1 LAGKSIQGI
10 NIRLGADTTS
20 LNNAL
25 KDVDKQSKSL
35 QNELKQVDKALK
47 LDPSNVQLVGQKY
60 EVLQETIRATEQRL
74 DTLKKAQGQ
83 VEEQFRNGDIGTEQ
97 YRAFQRELATT
108 EASLKSYEGKLSS
121 AEAEQS
127 KLEDNTNQ
135 LKTFFAATGTELD
148 NFADVLGTR
157 LTSAIREGSATSD
170 QMGKALEIMGK
181 KALGS
186 SADIDR
192 MRNSLRNVDAGAS
205 LKEIQQDLGRIAKEA
220 DEAGNSVNGFGEKL
234 QGVAAGLM
242 EGGGI
247 AAVLE
252 QALDVSS
259 LNTQIDI
266 SMNLN
271 EADTKAVRQSIMETT
286 AAIGDEEAAY
296 EGVRRQMTLNKNASL
311 ATNQEIIKGAS
322 TISYAY
328 KEIDFKELIQESHEI
343 GKEMGVSQKEAL
355 ALTNQLLSI
364 GFPSEQ
370 LDIIAEYGGQLH
382 RAGFN
387 AEEIQA
393 IMAAGV
399 DTGTWNIDNLL
410 DGLKEGRIKAAE
422 FGQGVDDSMKE
433 ALKGTTI
440 SAEALQKW
448 GVAVSKGGKE
458 GNQAFQ
464 DMTKALMGIKDETK
478 RNEVGVK
485 LFGTMWEDQGDNI
498 AATILNMN
506 EHMKTTAEMQGKIT
520 EDTKRM
526 DADPAQRM
534 ATAIG
539 QIKEALAPVLA
550 DVAELIAKIANWVKE
565 NTALAATITAIVT
578 VVGILAG
585 LFAAFMPAISG
596 LVGLLGGTGAAVA
609 GLSAAFTVLTGP
621 IGLTIAAIAA
631 IGVGLFALNNHMKQS
646 SIETEDWTENVSEGT
661 AKAVGGFMDLEKGA
675 TDALTQLKWSGST
688 LTQEMADDMI
698 AKNNEMTTQVLT
710 AMKERHASQLQE
722 TTSYFDESNALT
734 AEREADI
741 LKEMQIRNTEK
752 EQATLEGQNRIN
764 EIMKTASAEK
774 RAVTKE
780 EFAEIDAINAKLKD
794 NAIKYLSESE
804 RDQKVIYETL
814 KRNASELSAQQAA
827 DVVANS
833 KKQRDT
839 TIKDAEETYKKR
851 VAAITKMRDEDKTIS
866 KEEADALIKEA
877 ERSKN
882 DTVKNAQAMHKNVVA
897 EAKLQAGEH
906 VNQVNWET
914 GQVKTK
920 WQTFTGEVG
929 KIWDSMGRGFNKALD
944 TMWTGAKKLWG
955 DIVGVFDKS
964 IQKIVGFFKGLKF
977 EFPKPKMPPMPHFS
991 MTGKFSLNP
1000 PSVPKLGID
1009 WYAKGGIMTNPTA
1022 FGMNGSNLMVGGEA
1036 GHEAILPL
1044 TAKNLA
1050 GIGKGIADQMST
1062 GQSQVIYMQ
1071 AAPIYL
1077 DGQQIAEVTFD
1088 TLNGMQYNATSFKSL
1103 SKGVNL

>member
-1 LAGKSIQGI
+1 MAGKGIQGI
-10 NIRLGADTTS
+10 NIKLGADTTS

-47 LDPSNVQLVGQKY
+47 LDPTNVQLVGQKY
-60 EVLQETIRATEQRL
+60 EVLQDTIKATEQRL

-108 EASLKSYEGKLSS
+108 AASLKSYEGKLSS
-121 AEAEQS
+121 AVAEQS
-127 KLEDNTNQ
+127 KLEDNTKQ

-220 DEAGNSVNGFGEKL
+220 SEAGNSVNGFGEKL

-242 EGGGI
+242 AGGGI
-247 AAVLE
+247 AAVIE

-296 EGVRRQMTLNKNASL
+296 EGVRRQMTLNKDASL

-322 TISYAY
+322 AISYAY

-343 GKEMGVSQKEAL
+343 GKELSISQKEAL
-355 ALTNQLLSI
+355 GLTNQLLSV
-364 GFPSEQ
+364 GFPPEQ
-370 LDIIAEYGGQLH
+370 LDIISEYGSQLKT
-382 RAGFN
+382 AGFS

-399 DTGTWNIDNLL
+399 ETGTWNIDILL
-410 DGLKEGRIKAAE
+410 DGLKEGRIVAAE
-422 FGQGVDDSMKE
+422 FGQGVDKAMKE
-433 ALKGTTI
+433 ALKGTKI
-440 SAEALQKW
+440 SADQLEKW
-448 GVAVSKGGKE
+448 GQAVAKGGDDGKKALVE
-458 GNQAFQ
+458 MN
-464 DMTKALMGIKDETK
+464 TALMGIKDETK
-478 RNEVGVK
+478 RNEIGVK
-485 LFGTMWEDQGDNI
+485 LYGTLWEEQGTKI
-498 AATILNMN
+498 SSTLQNMDK
-506 EHMKTTAEMQGKIT
+506 HMKTTGEMTGKLV
-520 EDTKRM
+520 EDTAKM
-526 DADPAQRM
+526 DADPAQRLS
-534 ATAIG
+534 TAIG
-539 QIKEALAPVLA
+539 SIKESLAPVLA
-550 DVAELIAKIANWVKE
+550 DVAELIAKIADWAKE
-565 NTALAATITAIVT
+565 NTALAATVAAIVT
-578 VVGILAG
+578 VAGILAG

-596 LVGLLGGTGAAVA
+596 LVGMIGGGTAAVA
-609 GLSAAFTVLTGP
+609 GLGAAFTVLTGP
-621 IGLTIAAIAA
+621 IGITIAAIAG
-631 IGVGLFALNNHMKQS
+631 IGVGLYALNEHMKQS
-646 SIETEDWTENVSEGT
+646 SIETGDWTENVSEGT

-675 TDALTQLKWSGST
+675 TDALTQLKWSGGT
-688 LTQEMADDMI
+688 LTQEMADDLI

-722 TTSYFDESNALT
+722 QKTYFDESNALS
-734 AEREADI
+734 AEREAEI
-741 LKEMQIRNTEK
+741 LAKTQERNAQQ
-752 EQATLEGQNRIN
+752 EQATRDGQARIN
-764 EIMKTASAEK
+764 EILKTASAEK
-774 RAVTKE
+774 RSVTKE
-780 EFAEIDAINAKLKD
+780 EFAEIDKINADLKN

-833 KKQRDT
+833 QKQKDQ

-851 VAAITKMRDEDKTIS
+851 VAAITKMRDEDKSIT
-866 KEEADALIKEA
+866 KEEADAMIKEA

-882 DTVKNAQAMHKNVVA
+882 DTIKNASLMHQNVVK
-897 EAKLQAGEH
+897 EAKAQAGEH

-914 GQVKTK
+914 GQVKSK
-920 WQTFTGEVG
+920 WDMFKGDVSR
-929 KIWDSMGRGFNKALD
+929 IWDSMGKGLDKALN

-955 DIVGVFDKS
+955 DIVDVFSKAIDK
-964 IQKIVGFFKGLKF
+964 ITGFFKGLKF
-977 EFPKPKMPPMPHFS
+977 EFPKPKMPPMPHFK
-991 MTGKFSLNP
+991 MTGSFSLNP

-1009 WYAKGGIMTNPTA
+1009 WYAKGGIMTDPTA
-1022 FGMNGSNLMVGGEA
+1022 FGMNGSNLMVGGEK
-1036 GHEAILPL
+1036 GREAILPL
-1044 TAKNLA
+1044 NARNLA
-1050 GIGKGIADQMST
+1050 GIGKGIAEQMDSRN
-1062 GQSQVIYMQ
+1062 QNIIIQPQ
-1071 AAPIYL
+1071 PIYL
-1077 DGQQIAEVTFD
+1077 DGQKIGEITYD
-1088 TLNGMQYNATSFKSL
+1088 TINGLQYNQTNLVALT
-1103 SKGVNL
+1103 KGVNI

>member
-1 LAGKSIQGI
+1 MAGKSIQGI
-10 NIRLGADTTS
+10 NIKLGADTTS

-47 LDPSNVQLVGQKY
+47 LDPTNVQLVGQKY
-60 EVLQETIRATEQRL
+60 EVLQDTIKATEQRL

-121 AEAEQS
+121 AVAEQS
-127 KLEDNTNQ
+127 KLEDNTKQ

-148 NFADVLGTR
+148 NFSDVLGTR

-242 EGGGI
+242 AGGGI
-247 AAVLE
+247 AAVIE

-311 ATNQEIIKGAS
+311 ASNQEIIKGAS
-322 TISYAY
+322 AISYAY

-343 GKEMGVSQKEAL
+343 GKELGISQKEAL
-355 ALTNQLLSI
+355 ALTNQLLSV
-364 GFPSEQ
+364 GFPPEQ
-370 LDIIAEYGGQLH
+370 LDIISEYGNQLK
-382 RAGFN
+382 RAGYDG
-387 AEEIQA
+387 EQIQA
-393 IMAAGV
+393 LFAAGIE
-399 DTGTWNIDNLL
+399 TGTWNIDNLL
-410 DGLKEGRIKAAE
+410 DGLKEGRIRATE
-422 FGQGVDDSMKE
+422 FSTGMSEGM
-433 ALKGTTI
+433 KGTIKDAGLSTK
-440 SAEALQKW
+440 AFKDW
-448 GVAVSKGGKE
+448 GDAIAKGGE
-458 GNQAFQ
+458 GGDKAFQ
-464 DMTKALMGIKDETK
+464 DMTKALMSVKDETT
-478 RNEVGVK
+478 RNALGVEI
-485 LFGTMWEDQGDNI
+485 FGTKWEDQGENI
-498 AATILNMN
+498 ASTILNMN
-506 EHMKTTAEMQGKIT
+506 KHMKTTSEMTGKLT
-520 EDTKRM
+520 EDTAKM

-539 QIKEALAPVLA
+539 EIKEALAPVLA
-550 DVAELIAKIANWVKE
+550 NVAEMIAKVANWAKE
-565 NTALAATITAIVT
+565 NTALAATIAAIVT

-596 LVGLLGGTGAAVA
+596 LVGMIGGGSAAVA
-609 GLSAAFTVLTGP
+609 GLGAAFTVLTGP
-621 IGLTIAAIAA
+621 IGLTIAAIAG
-631 IGVGLFALNNHMKQS
+631 IGVGLYALNEHMKQS
-646 SIETEDWTENVSEGT
+646 SIETEDWTTNVSEGT
-661 AKAVGGFMDLEKGA
+661 AKAVGGFMDLNKGA
-675 TDALTQLKWSGST
+675 TDALLQLKWSSDT
-688 LTQEMADDMI
+688 VSQEMADNLI

-710 AMKERHASQLQE
+710 AMKERHAQQLQE
-722 TTSYFDESNALT
+722 QKTYFDESNVLT
-734 AEREADI
+734 TEREAEI
-741 LKEMQIRNTEK
+741 LANMQERNAQQ

-764 EIMKTASAEK
+764 EIIKTASAEK
-774 RAVTKE
+774 RGISKE
-780 EFAEIDAINAKLKD
+780 EFAEIDKINADLKN

-827 DVVANS
+827 DVVKNS
-833 KKQRDT
+833 KNQRDT
-839 TIKDAEETYKKR
+839 TIKDANETYKQR
-851 VAAITKMRDEDKTIS
+851 VAAITKMRDEDKSIS

-877 ERSKN
+877 ERTRDN
-882 DTVKNAQAMHKNVVA
+882 TVKSANDMHTKVVK
-897 EAKLQAGEH
+897 EAKGQAKEH
-906 VNQVNWET
+906 VNEVNWET
-914 GQVKTK
+914 GEVKTK
-920 WQTFTGEVG
+920 WDKFKEAVNTVW
-929 KIWDSMGRGFNKALD
+929 KDMGTNLKKSLSD
-944 TMWTGAKKLWG
+944 MWTGAGKLWD
-955 DIVGVFDKS
+955 DIVGVFDKALK
-964 IQKIVGFFKGLKF
+964 KITGFFKGLKF
-977 EFPKPKMPPMPHFS
+977 EFPKPKMPPMPHFKMS
-991 MTGKFSLNP
+991 GEFSLNP
-1000 PSVPKLGID
+1000 PSVPKIGID

-1022 FGMNGSNLMVGGEA
+1022 FGMNGNNLMVGGEA
-1036 GHEAILPL
+1036 GREAILPL
-1044 TAKNLA
+1044 NARNLA
-1050 GIGKGIADQMST
+1050 GIGKGIAEQMDSRI
-1062 GQSQVIYMQ
+1062 QNIIIQPQ
-1071 AAPIYL
+1071 PIYL
-1077 DGQQIAEVTFD
+1077 DGQKIGEITYD
-1088 TLNGMQYNATSFKSL
+1088 TINGLQYNQTNIAALT
-1103 SKGVNL
+1103 KGVNL